1 MSNKILRPFNKV
13 MGVLGLS
20 EEEDFEIEEQE
31 EELDIEPVH
40 NNRNNNKV
48 VSIKTSF
55 PKVLLKKPQDLEDT
69 IDIIEAIKAKRIAIL
84 NMVSLEHALA
94 QRMLDIIVGA
104 CYALNGDIQEI
115 AKSVYLVVPD
125 AVEITNELREHLD
138 KNAFISL

>member
-1 MSNKILRPFNKV
+1 MMANKILRPFNKV

-20 EEEDFEIEEQE
+20 EEEEYETEELD
-31 EELDIEPVH
+31 EELDIEPIP
-40 NNRNNNKV
+40 NKNNNKV

-69 IDIIEAIKAKRIAIL
+69 IDVIEAIKSKRIAIL
-84 NMVSLEHALA
+84 NMVSLEHAIA

-115 AKSVYLVVPD
+115 AKSVYLVVPE
-125 AVEITNELREHLD
+125 AVEITNELKEHLD
-138 KNAFISL
+138 KGAFISL